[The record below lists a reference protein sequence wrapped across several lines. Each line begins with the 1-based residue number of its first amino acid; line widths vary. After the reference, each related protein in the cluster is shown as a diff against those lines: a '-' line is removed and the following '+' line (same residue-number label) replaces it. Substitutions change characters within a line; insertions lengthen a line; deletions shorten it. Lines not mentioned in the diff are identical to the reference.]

1 MRWRARAR
9 PASDRPLVRPFLPYL
24 GEQRR
29 QFTLA
34 FLMLLIEAAT
44 AVGEAVPLAYLID
57 YLQGARPDLPTMLGL
72 PVIASP
78 RVDTVAIATFGL
90 VAIAVANSAADSFAE
105 ICFARGGRR
114 LGLGLRVGLYSHLQG
129 LSLAYHNQRRTGDVI
144 TRLTGDVTALEDF
157 VTDSA
162 SDLVGSVLVLV
173 GTLAFLTVRSW
184 QVALLAAILVPLLAL
199 ISNYFSIRI
208 KAASKR
214 QRAREGDLA
223 SAAHEMLTSIR
234 VIQAYG
240 RSGYEERRFAGQSSA
255 SLSAALEAAGLEA
268 RFSFVVK
275 LLEASSIAAVIWLGV
290 WLIDRSALSVG
301 TLVLFTALIGQMFK
315 PTRKL
320 IKEWTTIGRLVA
332 SAERIAEVFERR
344 PTVVDAPDAIPAP
357 RFRGEITFR
366 GVSFAYRP
374 DPTDDTPN
382 GAEPPL
388 CLDGIDFTIRPGQVL
403 ALVGRSGAGKSTI
416 AQLLPR
422 LYDPQAGQVLI
433 DGYDVR
439 RLQIASVR
447 QQISMVLQETMLFS
461 GTVAENIAYGR
472 PDATRSDVVTAAGQ
486 ANAHEFIVKLPDGYD
501 TLLGERAD
509 TLSGGQRQRIA
520 IARALVRDTPILILD
535 EPTTGLDAESTD
547 LVLDALRTLIRGKS
561 TLIISHDLGLVRH
574 ADAILVLE
582 SGRIAAAGTHTELL
596 KRPGLYADLHT
607 RQFGSTGIST
617 GPQSLV
623 DRLAHGLSRRWPQS
637 L

>member
-1 MRWRARAR
+1 M
-9 PASDRPLVRPFLPYL
+9 RPFLPYL

-29 QFTLA
+29 QFALA
-34 FLMLLIEAAT
+34 FLMLLIEAGT

-78 RVDTVAIATFGL
+78 RVDTIAIATFGL
-90 VAIAVANSAADSFAE
+90 VAIAVANSAADSLAE

-114 LGLGLRVGLYSHLQG
+114 LGFGLRVGLYAHLQS

-162 SDLVGSVLVLV
+162 SDLVGSVLVLI
-173 GTLAFLTVRSW
+173 GTLVFLTVRSW
-184 QVALLAAILVPLLAL
+184 QVALLAVVLVPLLAL

-208 KAASKR
+208 KSASKR

-240 RSGYEERRFAGQSSA
+240 RSGHEERRFAGQSSA
-255 SLSAALEAAGLEA
+255 SLNAALEAAGLEA

-290 WLIDRSALSVG
+290 WLIDRNTLSVG

-332 SAERIAEVFERR
+332 SAERIAEVLERR

-357 RFRGEITFR
+357 RFRGEIKFR

-374 DPTDDTPN
+374 DPTDETPN

-388 CLDGIDFTIRPGQVL
+388 CLDRIDFTIRPGQVL

-433 DGYDVR
+433 DGYNVR

-461 GTVAENIAYGR
+461 GTVAENIAYGL

-520 IARALVRDTPILILD
+520 IARALVRNTPILILD

-561 TLIISHDLGLVRH
+561 TLIISHDLSLVRH
-574 ADAILVLE
+574 ADTILVLQE
-582 SGRIAAAGTHTELL
+582 GRITASGTHTELL
-596 KRPGLYADLHT
+596 KHPGLYADLHT
-607 RQFGSTGIST
+607 RQFGPAGIS
-617 GPQSLV
+617 PSSPSLV

>member
-1 MRWRARAR
+1 MRWRARASS
-9 PASDRPLVRPFLPYL
+9 ASDPPLVRPFLPYL

-29 QFTLA
+29 QFALA
-34 FLMLLIEAAT
+34 FLMLLIEAGT

-78 RVDTVAIATFGL
+78 RVDTIAIATFGL
-90 VAIAVANSAADSFAE
+90 VAIAVANSAADSLAE

-114 LGLGLRVGLYSHLQG
+114 LGFGLRVGLYAHLQS

-162 SDLVGSVLVLV
+162 SDLVGSVLVLI
-173 GTLAFLTVRSW
+173 GTLVFLTVRSW
-184 QVALLAAILVPLLAL
+184 QVALLAVVLVPLLAL

-208 KAASKR
+208 KSASKR

-240 RSGYEERRFAGQSSA
+240 RSGHEERRFAGQSSA
-255 SLSAALEAAGLEA
+255 SLNAALEAAGLEA

-290 WLIDRSALSVG
+290 WLIDRNTLSVG

-332 SAERIAEVFERR
+332 SAERIAEVLERR

-357 RFRGEITFR
+357 RFRGEIKFR

-374 DPTDDTPN
+374 DPTDETPN

-388 CLDGIDFTIRPGQVL
+388 CLDRIDFTIRPGQVL

-433 DGYDVR
+433 DGYNVR

-461 GTVAENIAYGR
+461 GTVAENIAYGL

-520 IARALVRDTPILILD
+520 IARALVRNTPILILD
-535 EPTTGLDAESTD
+535 EPTTDLDAESTD

-561 TLIISHDLGLVRH
+561 TLIISHDLSLVRH
-574 ADAILVLE
+574 ADTILVLQE
-582 SGRIAAAGTHTELL
+582 GRITASGTHTELL
-596 KRPGLYADLHT
+596 KHPGLYADLHT
-607 RQFGSTGIST
+607 RQFGPAGIS
-617 GPQSLV
+617 PSSPSLV

>member
-1 MRWRARAR
+1 MRWRARASS
-9 PASDRPLVRPFLPYL
+9 ASDPPLVRPFLPYL

-29 QFTLA
+29 QFALA
-34 FLMLLIEAAT
+34 FLMLLIEAGT

-78 RVDTVAIATFGL
+78 RVDTIAIATFGL
-90 VAIAVANSAADSFAE
+90 VAIAVANSAADSLAE

-114 LGLGLRVGLYSHLQG
+114 LGFGLRVGLYAHLQS

-162 SDLVGSVLVLV
+162 SDLVGSVLVLI
-173 GTLAFLTVRSW
+173 GTLVFLTVRSW
-184 QVALLAAILVPLLAL
+184 QVALLAVVLVPLLAL

-208 KAASKR
+208 KSASKR

-240 RSGYEERRFAGQSSA
+240 RSGHEERRFAGQSSA
-255 SLSAALEAAGLEA
+255 SLNAALEAAGLEA

-290 WLIDRSALSVG
+290 WLIDRNTLSVG

-332 SAERIAEVFERR
+332 SAERIAEVLERR

-357 RFRGEITFR
+357 RFRGEIKFR

-374 DPTDDTPN
+374 DPTDETPN

-388 CLDGIDFTIRPGQVL
+388 CLDRIDFTIRPGQVL

-433 DGYDVR
+433 DGYNVR

-461 GTVAENIAYGR
+461 GTVAENIAYGL

-520 IARALVRDTPILILD
+520 IARALVRNTPILILD

-561 TLIISHDLGLVRH
+561 TLIISHDLSLVRH
-574 ADAILVLE
+574 ADTILVLQE
-582 SGRIAAAGTHTELL
+582 GRITASGTHTELL
-596 KRPGLYADLHT
+596 KHPGLYADLHT
-607 RQFGSTGIST
+607 RQFGPAGIS
-617 GPQSLV
+617 PSSPSLV